1 MAVPINE
8 LTSELVNTLTFL
20 LVNLL
25 LSNRIGIRKRG

>member
-20 LVNLL
+20 QVNLL
-25 LSNRIGIRKRG
+25 LSNRIEFRKRG

>member
-20 LVNLL
+20 QVNLL

>member
-8 LTSELVNTLTFL
+8 LTSEPVNTLTFL
-20 LVNLL
+20 QVNLL